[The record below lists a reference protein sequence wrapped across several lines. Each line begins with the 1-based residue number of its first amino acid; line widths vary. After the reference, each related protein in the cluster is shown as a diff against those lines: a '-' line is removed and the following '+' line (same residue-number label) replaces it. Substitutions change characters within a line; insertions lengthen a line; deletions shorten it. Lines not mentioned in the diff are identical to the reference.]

1 MGAVVCV
8 MRRLLFIKRWTELKK
23 SKTNKAS
30 ALIAFS
36 SYFASKRAAKFGI
49 FFIVFGTSLLLPLDS
64 AGATATGPVNVIC
77 ANAQGEQRTFTPS
90 WDNSNRFFNGKG
102 QISRLFCEGGYAG
115 EYRVFVSNNLTDS
128 SLDYYNGI
136 VPVVTP
142 PVVAES
148 VTPTSV
154 SDSSTA
160 QTQPTETD
168 TQTVNPDTS
177 TVTVSDTPTQT
188 VDSPTVVSVV
198 DSPTVTNQNQ
208 NPDTPTVSTTTES
221 ASVVNP
227 SSRDDSSTTLTVT
240 DSQTVTLETSTSIS
254 DTATVTPP
262 VQSPA
267 QTQPIEPP
275 SSPSPTPA
283 PSVSE
288 PVVVVVEPVPA
299 QPQPVPDPDPVIDP
313 PAPEPQEQPVVDPQ
327 PTDPV
332 DTAPAEPD
340 PVISEPVSEP
350 ETPALTV
357 TEPVDP
363 TPTQTPDPAP
373 VDTQSIAP
381 QPFQP
386 SQSPVSVLSVDVATL
401 PPDTPVEL
409 ENGVILTAEV
419 VVALELLDNPGELLA
434 SIITDPAQALK
445 AIANIG
451 ADMTP
456 EDRKKAQTTTVAAVL
471 TGAAIRRMN

>member
-1 MGAVVCV
+1 M
-8 MRRLLFIKRWTELKK
+8 
-23 SKTNKAS
+23 
-30 ALIAFS
+30 IAFS
-36 SYFASKRAAKFGI
+36 SYFASKKTAKFGV

-64 AGATATGPVNVIC
+64 AGATQTGPVQVVC
-77 ANAQGEQRTFTPS
+77 ANTQGEQRTFTPS
-90 WDNSNRFFNGKG
+90 WDNSNQFFSGRG

-115 EYRVFVSNNLTDS
+115 AYRVFVSNNLSNTA
-128 SLDYYNGI
+128 LDYYNGI
-136 VPVVTP
+136 VPILAPSHIETP
-142 PVVAES
+142 TVSVSDTMTPTSQPETSTVVAES
-148 VTPTSV
+148 ETPTSV

-221 ASVVNP
+221 ASVINP
-227 SSRDDSSTTLTVT
+227 SSRDDSSTTAAVT

-254 DTATVTPP
+254 DSATVTPP

-267 QTQPIEPP
+267 QTQPIEPQP
-275 SSPSPTPA
+275 SPSPTPA

-327 PTDPV
+327 PADPV

>member
-1 MGAVVCV
+1 MGEVVCA
-8 MRRLLFIKRWTELKK
+8 MRRLSFIKRWTELKQ
-23 SKTNKAS
+23 SKTSNQN

-36 SYFASKRAAKFGI
+36 SYFASKRAAKFGV
-49 FFIVFGTSLLLPLDS
+49 FFIVFGTTFLLPLDS

-77 ANAQGEQRTFTPS
+77 AKADGEQRTFTPS

-142 PVVAES
+142 PVVVES

-168 TQTVNPDTS
+168 TQTVNPDSS
-177 TVTVSDTPTQT
+177 TATVSDTPTQT
-188 VDSPTVVSVV
+188 VDSPTVVSVP

-208 NPDTPTVSTTTES
+208 NPDTSTAVTVPES
-221 ASVVNP
+221 ASVINQ
-227 SSRDDSSTTLTVT
+227 SSRDDSSTTAAVT

-254 DTATVTPP
+254 DSATVTPP

-267 QTQPIEPP
+267 QTQPIEPQP
-275 SSPSPTPA
+275 SPSPTPA

-288 PVVVVVEPVPA
+288 PVVVVAEPIPA

-327 PTDPV
+327 PADPV

-340 PVISEPVSEP
+340 PVTIPQVKI
-350 ETPALTV
+350 
-357 TEPVDP
+357 
-363 TPTQTPDPAP
+363 PDPIP
-373 VDTQSIAP
+373 LPSPTVSVVEELP

-419 VVALELLDNPGELLA
+419 VVALELLENPGELLA
-434 SIITDPAQALK
+434 SILTNPAQALK

-451 ADMTP
+451 ADMSP
-456 EDRKKAQTTTVAAVL
+456 EERKKAQTTTVAAVL